1 MCVCVCVCVCVREPS
16 ARHLR
21 VHTRHTHAPRARQ
34 VPVVAPCCALL
45 RLIAVLIAP
54 YCDLCRPA
62 ALDPGV
68 ALLRLIAPCCGL
80 LRLVAPCSMLLRLV
94 APCCFS
100 ERAGCRR
107 HDTGPA
113 RPVLG
118 RTAARGPRL
127 SGRVCFSPCCALVAP
142 LCVSHL
148 AAPAGR
154 AGRSRAAAPRAI
166 CRAGPGPARPRPA
179 RPGFAAEARGLASAT
194 ARDKR
199 NEARSDAIRRPK
211 SE

>member
-94 APCCFS
+94 APCCFP

-107 HDTGPA
+107 PDTGPA
-113 RPVLG
+113 RPVLA
-118 RTAARGPRL
+118 RPAARACPAASVFR
-127 SGRVCFSPCCALVAP
+127 
-142 LCVSHL
+142 L
-148 AAPAGR
+148 AARLLRLLASRTSLRRRDGP
-154 AGRSRAAAPRAI
+154 GRSRAAAPRAI